1 MNLIVNGEQ
10 QQTKASNITALLQE
24 LSISFEG
31 IAVAVNEEVISKMD
45 WAKRSLSHNDA
56 VLIITATQGG

>member
-1 MNLIVNGEQ
+1 MNLIINGEQ
-10 QQTKASNITALLQE
+10 QQTKASTIHDLLQE

-31 IAVAVNEEVISKMD
+31 IAVAVNEEVVSKMD
-45 WAKRSLSHNDA
+45 WTRHSLNKNDS